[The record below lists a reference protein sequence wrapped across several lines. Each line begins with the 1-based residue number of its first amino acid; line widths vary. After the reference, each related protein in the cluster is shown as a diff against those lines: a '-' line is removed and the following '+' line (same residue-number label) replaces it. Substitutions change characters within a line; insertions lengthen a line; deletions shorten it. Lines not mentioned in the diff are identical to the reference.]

1 MGEKHTLFNEH
12 VGEAHSQSKDHMC
25 ACVVSHFSR
34 VQLCVTQWTITLQA
48 PLSMGFCKQEYCS
61 GLSCPP
67 PGDFP
72 NPGIELTSLES
83 PELQADS

>member
-1 MGEKHTLFNEH
+1 MGEKHTLFSEQG
-12 VGEAHSQSKDHMC
+12 GEARSQSKNHMH
-25 ACVVSHFSR
+25 ACVLSHVSR
-34 VQLCVTQWTITLQA
+34 VQLCVTQWTVTLQA
-48 PLSMGFCKQEYCS
+48 PLSVGFCKEKYCT

-72 NPGIELTSLES
+72 NPGTELTSSES

>member
-1 MGEKHTLFNEH
+1 MGEKHTLFSEQG
-12 VGEAHSQSKDHMC
+12 GEARSQSKSHTC
-25 ACVVSHFSR
+25 ACVLNHASR
-34 VQLCVTQWTITLQA
+34 VQLCATQWAVTLQA
-48 PLSMGFCKQEYCS
+48 PLSVGFCKEKYCT

-72 NPGIELTSLES
+72 KPGVELTSSES